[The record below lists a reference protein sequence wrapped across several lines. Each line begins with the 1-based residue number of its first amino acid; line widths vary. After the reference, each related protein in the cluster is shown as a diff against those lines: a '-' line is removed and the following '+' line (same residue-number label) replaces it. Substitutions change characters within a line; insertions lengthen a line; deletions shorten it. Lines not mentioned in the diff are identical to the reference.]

1 MVRNLSFQSHGLGSI
16 LGWRTEIPQAMQH
29 GQIRRERERET
40 KIQFERKHSRKEA
53 LFYKKERD

>member
-1 MVRNLSFQSHGLGSI
+1 MALVQFLVGELRSHKLCSMAKQ
-16 LGWRTEIPQAMQH
+16 E
-29 GQIRRERERET
+29 ERERET